1 MYKVFISY
9 AMKYARSHFL
19 IVLILAMLGAAAYL
33 AIDLNR
39 TGREQVVRQYNALQ
53 LLVAKEAA
61 HEAVRYLRSGSGYL
75 ATLSRLESVQR
86 GRSPEIAKDLEL
98 HTNSLFQRAV
108 ISVVNTQGVAA
119 FSTAGDM
126 QGWDCSPCEFFQ
138 RARTGTNAGTIFIS
152 SWSREA
158 IAPKGVLPGS
168 FLLAKPLYQSD
179 WDAAAH
185 RSVQTWSGVLL
196 LTLDLQTFLSEH
208 LAVLSPK
215 GGDDGIWIMDHDGTL
230 LMQSQHPEMARQNVF
245 RTGPECA
252 QCHASFDYAR
262 RMLSAGS
269 GATEY
274 QLKKQPRK
282 LAAFVPMHL
291 LNYTWIMVV
300 NAPYA
305 EVTAFVGREY
315 RKTLLLIGMVVLALS
330 LASGLVYGANVSR
343 LRAREEARQWR
354 QKLELEEKIRRAEER
369 YRTLFEQSPD
379 GILLVDPETL
389 LPIECNEASHQQL
402 GYSREEFT
410 RMRVCDHM
418 ASGNPEGAK
427 AQIGRIL
434 AEGNARFEIEQ
445 RTKEGTRRNVEVIS
459 ETLKLEDRTVLLC
472 IHHDITERK
481 RAEAALARRSAQ
493 LEALHEVSLGIAAET
508 DTRALQRTITTE
520 ALKLFQGTT
529 GGLLLYRCEQQ
540 ALEWVVSLGG
550 DPGLVGA
557 YVKKGEDLAGKCW
570 ETGAPRVECNYPFP
584 SDQAAAPGK
593 LPFGSAIAAPLRW
606 GEDFLGVLQLCSD
619 TRGFWSREDAA
630 LLGLI
635 ATQAAI
641 AIKNATLLE
650 RVRRDDSTK
659 TTLLHDVNHR
669 VKNNLAR
676 LLEIVRLEA
685 ERSATT
691 EPGCLRA
698 FGDLE
703 DRLRGMESLHS
714 MLTTSQWHSLQL
726 HELVTKI
733 VSSALSGSP
742 IRDQIRVSVLAPSDP
757 LWVVPEQATAVALIL
772 SELTS
777 NSVKHAF
784 HDRHEGRLEVRL
796 CVDDAAARRPLIR
809 LQYRDDGPGW
819 PEPLLQGQRGHVG
832 LHLMQASVRSP
843 LRGELKLRNEEGA
856 VAELVFRLALAN

>member
-1 MYKVFISY
+1 MIRY
-9 AMKYARSHFL
+9 AVIRARSHFL
-19 IVLILAMLGAAAYL
+19 IVAILAMLGGAAYL

-39 TGREQVVRQYNALQ
+39 SGREQVVRQYNSLQ

-86 GRSPEIAKDLEL
+86 GDSPEILKDLEL
-98 HTNSLFQRAV
+98 HHSFPAAFQRAA

-126 QGWDCSPCEFFQ
+126 QGWDCSGCEFFQ
-138 RARTGTNAGTIFIS
+138 RARTGKNEGTVFIS
-152 SWSREA
+152 SWAREA
-158 IAPKGVLPGS
+158 AVPKGILPGS

-179 WDAAAH
+179 WDATAH
-185 RSVQTWSGVLL
+185 RSVETWSGVLL
-196 LTLDLQTFLSEH
+196 LTVNLQAFLKEH
-208 LAVLSPK
+208 LAALGPTR
-215 GGDDGIWIMDHDGTL
+215 GGDGIWIMDHDGTL
-230 LMQSQHPEMARQNVF
+230 LMQSEHPEMARQNVF
-245 RTGPECA
+245 RTGPQCAEC
-252 QCHASFDYAR
+252 HVSFDYAR
-262 RMLSAGS
+262 RMLGGGS

-274 QLKKQPRK
+274 QLKKQPKK
-282 LAAFVPMHL
+282 LAAFVPMRVA
-291 LNYTWIMVV
+291 NDSWIMVV
-300 NAPYA
+300 NAPYE

-315 RKTLLLIGMVVLALS
+315 RKTLLLIGTVVLALS
-330 LASGLVYGANVSR
+330 LASVVVYRANVSR

-354 QKLELEEKIRRAEER
+354 QKLELEEKIRRAEVR

-379 GILLVDPETL
+379 GILLVDPEAL
-389 LPIECNEASHQQL
+389 LPIEFNEAAHQQL
-402 GYSREEFT
+402 GYSREEFA
-410 RMRVCDHM
+410 RMRVCDHG
-418 ASGNPEGAK
+418 ARGNPEEAK
-427 AQIGRIL
+427 AQIEKLL
-434 AEGNARFEIEQ
+434 AEGSARFEIEQ
-445 RTKEGTRRNVEVIS
+445 RTKEGMSRNVEVIS
-459 ETLKLEDRTVLLC
+459 ETLKLEDRTVRLC

-481 RAEAALARRSAQ
+481 RAEAALAHRSAQ

-508 DTRALQRTITTE
+508 DTRALLRTITTE
-520 ALKLFQGTT
+520 TLKLFRGTT
-529 GGLLLYRCEQQ
+529 GGLLLYRHEQK

-550 DPGLVGA
+550 DPSLVGTC
-557 YVKKGEDLAGKCW
+557 VKKGEGLAGKSW
-570 ETGAPRVECNYPFP
+570 ETGGPLVVCDYPRRNGQVVA
-584 SDQAAAPGK
+584 SGK
-593 LPFGSAIAAPLRW
+593 LSYESAIVAPLRW

-641 AIKNATLLE
+641 ALKNAALLE

-685 ERSATT
+685 ERSAPT
-691 EPGCLRA
+691 EPGCQGA
-698 FGDLE
+698 FRDLE
-703 DRLRGMESLHS
+703 NRLRGMEALHT
-714 MLTTSQWHSLQL
+714 MLTTSQWHPLPL
-726 HELVTKI
+726 RELVTQI
-733 VSSALSGSP
+733 VAGALSGSP
-742 IRDQIRVSVLAPSDP
+742 IREQIRVSVLAPSDP

-784 HDRHEGRLEVRL
+784 RHRREGRLEVRL
-796 CVDDAAARRPLIR
+796 CVEDGAASRPLVR

-819 PEPLLQGQRGHVG
+819 PEPLLHGQNGHVG
-832 LHLMQASVRSP
+832 LRLMRASVRSP
-843 LRGELKLRNEEGA
+843 LRGELNLRNEEGA